1 MNEMDFLFKLTEETP
16 VPETIGTLNLKI
28 ARLEQ
33 RLQVLEQ
40 QQRLSTSYPAL
51 KADLMREYSQL
62 EAILHELVQRRQE
75 FLQAPLAI

>member
-1 MNEMDFLFKLTEETP
+1 MNEMDFLFKLTGEIP

-33 RLQVLEQ
+33 RLQVLKL
-40 QQRLSTSYPAL
+40 QQRLSSPYPAH

-62 EAILHELVQRRQE
+62 EVVLHELVRRRQE

>member
-1 MNEMDFLFKLTEETP
+1 MNEMDFLFKMTGEIP

-40 QQRLSTSYPAL
+40 QQRLSQPYPAH
-51 KADLMREYSQL
+51 KADLKREYSQL
-62 EAILHELVQRRQE
+62 KAVLHELIQRRQE